1 MGKEWS
7 KAVGIIF
14 KQKYSKGRGK
24 LSDAMKDPATR
35 ALHAQLK
42 GGKTKKKRG
51 GNEPK
56 HGVSVN
62 DGDNGEDPEETT
74 PDPEETTPEAAEK
87 GEAAE
92 NTPEAAENTPEAV
105 DTTPAAVETTPE
117 EAELKGGNKK
127 LTLASLD
134 ARLRALESKKY
145 GGFPAS
151 KRNKSKT
158 NTKSGKKTGGS
169 RKRRATKRR

>member
-92 NTPEAAENTPEAV
+92 NTP
-105 DTTPAAVETTPE
+105 AAVETTPE